1 MAAATVTFMIARL
14 IAALFLMLFAVPAW
28 AEDTI
33 VDVPSCN
40 VFCSM
45 WRNISGTV
53 PASAAAPADT
63 TAQLPDAPLPD
74 AVDGAETPRPNLLV
88 RQRGVVMSESA
99 AERAAAKRQRAK
111 LERELVFNPA
121 LAISTRSS
129 DVKR

>member
-1 MAAATVTFMIARL
+1 MIARL
-14 IAALFLMLFAVPAW
+14 TATLVFALLALPAR

-33 VDVPSCN
+33 VDVPTCS
-40 VFCSM
+40 VFCSL

-53 PASAAAPADT
+53 PPSAMAPVDT
-63 TAQLPDAPLPD
+63 TAQLPDMPPPQ
-74 AVDGAETPRPNLLV
+74 AVDGAEKPRPGLLV

-99 AERAAAKRQRAK
+99 AERAAAKRERAR